1 MIEQPPASLLRV
13 QSFILFW
20 TARTA
25 ATVALNMQVVAI
37 GWQLYDLTSDPLDLG
52 LAGLAQFIPGILLFL
67 IAGHVADRHD
77 RRAVVSLGNIAE
89 AAAAAMLAAGTAGGW
104 LTREFILGAVVLFG
118 AARAFEAPTFQAL
131 LPGIV
136 PVTLFPR
143 AVAGSSSAHQVATI
157 VGPALGGLLYVLSPT
172 LVYAACS
179 GLFLL
184 SAVLVALLK
193 VTRAPAKREPM
204 SIAALFG
211 GIAYMRRAPVVLGA
225 ISLDLFAVLVG
236 GAMALLPVFA
246 RDVFAA
252 GPWMLGILRAMPA
265 IGALLTALLLMR
277 WPVRRRA
284 GRVMFGAVAIYAVTT
299 VVFALSASLPLTLLA
314 LVVLGG
320 ADVVSVV
327 IRQTLVQLRTPD
339 EMRGRVSAVNMMFI
353 GTSNQL
359 GDFRAGLAAALLGTV
374 PAVAVG
380 GIGTLVVLLVWIR
393 AFPALF
399 RADRL
404 DSLESSGP

>member
-1 MIEQPPASLLRV
+1 
-13 QSFILFW
+13 
-20 TARTA
+20 
-25 ATVALNMQVVAI
+25 
-37 GWQLYDLTSDPLDLG
+37 
-52 LAGLAQFIPGILLFL
+52 
-67 IAGHVADRHD
+67 
-77 RRAVVSLGNIAE
+77 
-89 AAAAAMLAAGTAGGW
+89 
-104 LTREFILGAVVLFG
+104 
-118 AARAFEAPTFQAL
+118 
-131 LPGIV
+131 
-136 PVTLFPR
+136 
-143 AVAGSSSAHQVATI
+143 
-157 VGPALGGLLYVLSPT
+157 
-172 LVYAACS
+172 
-179 GLFLL
+179 
-184 SAVLVALLK
+184 
-193 VTRAPAKREPM
+193 
-204 SIAALFG
+204 
-211 GIAYMRRAPVVLGA
+211 MRRAPVVLGA